1 MLNTVNLYSRAIAVE
16 VDVKLSRIDL
26 NLLVA
31 LDALLAERSVTLA
44 AERLSIGQ
52 PAMSSAL
59 GRLRRLFDDP
69 LLVRKGSGLV
79 PTPLA
84 DSLVGPVRECL
95 ASVESIVSVR
105 GPFDPSRARRRFTVV
120 ASDYVLFVL
129 MRPLFAELAR
139 EAPGIR
145 IHVAPAYPDHLD
157 QLRTGRA
164 DLLIL
169 PREIAAGDG
178 ARFRHVPL
186 FTDRHVCAV
195 SADNPEVGDTIS
207 LEQFS
212 TMPYLA
218 YQAGERYSLVE
229 SHLDVREI
237 PRRTE
242 VTTETFVL
250 APFILAGTRLITLLY
265 ERLGRLVAQA
275 AGVRLL
281 EPPVDL
287 PSVTEEMYWDPRNTE
302 DAGHRWLRERIQAQ
316 AERL

>member
-1 MLNTVNLYSRAIAVE
+1 
-16 VDVKLSRIDL
+16 
-26 NLLVA
+26 
-31 LDALLAERSVTLA
+31 
-44 AERLSIGQ
+44 
-52 PAMSSAL
+52 
-59 GRLRRLFDDP
+59 
-69 LLVRKGSGLV
+69 LLVRQGSGLV

-84 DSLVGPVRECL
+84 ESLVIPVRECL

-105 GPFDPSRARRRFTVV
+105 GPFDPSRVRRRFTIV

-145 IHVAPAYPDHLD
+145 IHVAPTYPDHLE

-169 PREIAAGDG
+169 PREIVGGDS
-178 ARFRHVPL
+178 ARSRHVPL

-195 SADNPEVGDTIS
+195 SADNPDVGDTIS

-229 SHLDVREI
+229 SQLDMLEV

-250 APFILAGTRLITLLY
+250 APFILAGTRLITVLY
-265 ERLGRLVAQA
+265 ERLGRQLAES
-275 AGVRLL
+275 AGIRLL
-281 EPPVDL
+281 ESPVEL
-287 PSVTEEMYWDPRNTE
+287 PSVTEEMYWEPRNTE
-302 DAGHRWLRERIQAQ
+302 DAGHRWLRERIQAH
-316 AERL
+316 ARCL

>member
-1 MLNTVNLYSRAIAVE
+1 MCLVSWSRPDETEA
-16 VDVKLSRIDL
+16 DVKLSRIDL

-31 LDALLAERSVTLA
+31 LDALLAERSVTMA

-52 PAMSSAL
+52 PAMSAAL

-69 LLVRKGSGLV
+69 LLVRQGAGLI

-84 DSLVGPVRECL
+84 DSLVVPLRECL
-95 ASVESIVSVR
+95 ATMESIVSVR
-105 GPFDPSRARRRFTVV
+105 GQFDPSRAQRRFTII

-129 MRPLFAELAR
+129 MRSLFAELAQ

-145 IHVAPAYPDHLD
+145 IHVAPAYPDHLE

-169 PREIAAGDG
+169 PREIVGSDG
-178 ARFRHVPL
+178 ARFRHLPL

-195 SADNPEVGDTIS
+195 SADNPDVGDTIS
-207 LEQFS
+207 RAQFS

-229 SHLDVREI
+229 SQLDIQEVV
-237 PRRTE
+237 RRTE

-265 ERLGRLVAQA
+265 ERLGRLVVEQA
-275 AGVRLL
+275 GIRLL
-281 EPPVDL
+281 EPPVEL
-287 PSVTEEMYWDPRNTE
+287 PSVTEQMYWEPRNTE
-302 DAGHRWLRERIQAQ
+302 DAGHRWLRERIQAHAQ
-316 AERL
+316 RL

>member
-1 MLNTVNLYSRAIAVE
+1 VVAGDEAEAV
-16 VDVKLSRIDL
+16 VKLSRIDL

-52 PAMSSAL
+52 PAMSAAL

-69 LLVRKGSGLV
+69 LLVRQGSGLV

-84 DSLVGPVRECL
+84 DSLVVPVRECL
-95 ASVESIVSVR
+95 ASIESIVSVR
-105 GPFDPSRARRRFTVV
+105 GPFDPSQVQRRFTII

-129 MRPLFAELAR
+129 MRSLFAELAR
-139 EAPGIR
+139 EAPGVR
-145 IHVAPAYPDHLD
+145 IHVAQAYPDHLE

-169 PREIAAGDG
+169 PREIVGGDST
-178 ARFRHVPL
+178 RYQHLPL

-195 SADNPEVGDTIS
+195 SADNPDVGDTIS

-212 TMPYLA
+212 SMPYLA
-218 YQAGERYSLVE
+218 YQSGERYSLAE
-229 SHLDVREI
+229 SQLDVREI

-265 ERLGRLVAQA
+265 ERLGRLLAEQA
-275 AGVRLL
+275 GIRLL

-287 PSVTEEMYWDPRNTE
+287 PSVTEEMYWDARNTE
-302 DAGHRWLRERIQAQ
+302 DAGHRWLRERIRTHAQ
-316 AERL
+316 HL

>member
-1 MLNTVNLYSRAIAVE
+1 MTGIIPIDTDGAEAA
-16 VDVKLSRIDL
+16 VKLSRIDL

-31 LDALLAERSVTLA
+31 LDALLAEQSVTQA

-52 PAMSSAL
+52 PAMSAAL

-69 LLVRKGSGLV
+69 LLVRQGTGLV

-84 DSLVGPVRECL
+84 ESLVTPVRECL
-95 ASVESIVSVR
+95 ASIESIVSVR
-105 GPFDPSRARRRFTVV
+105 GPFDPSRVRRRFTII

-129 MRPLFAELAR
+129 LRSLFAELAE
-139 EAPGIR
+139 EAPGIHL
-145 IHVAPAYPDHLD
+145 HVAPAYPDHLE

-169 PREIAAGDG
+169 PREIVGGDG
-178 ARFRHVPL
+178 ARFRHLPL

-195 SADNPEVGDTIS
+195 SADNPDVGETIS
-207 LEQFS
+207 IEEFS
-212 TMPYLA
+212 TMPYLG
-218 YQAGERYSLVE
+218 YQAGERYSLAE
-229 SHLDVREI
+229 SQLDVREI

-265 ERLGRLVAQA
+265 ERLGLLVAEQA
-275 AGVRLL
+275 GIRLL
-281 EPPVDL
+281 ESPVDL
-287 PSVTEEMYWDPRNTE
+287 PPMTEEMYWEPRNTE
-302 DAGHRWLRERIQAQ
+302 DVGHRWLRERIRAR

>member
-1 MLNTVNLYSRAIAVE
+1 M
-16 VDVKLSRIDL
+16 KLSRIDL

-31 LDALLAERSVTLA
+31 LEALLAERSVTLA

-52 PAMSSAL
+52 PAMSAAL

-69 LLVRKGSGLV
+69 LLVRQGSGLV

-84 DSLVGPVRECL
+84 DSLVIPVQECL

-105 GPFDPSRARRRFTVV
+105 GAFDPERAQRRFTVI

-129 MRPLFAELAR
+129 MRSLFAELAR

-145 IHVAPAYPDHLD
+145 IHVAAAYPDHLE

-169 PREIAAGDG
+169 PREIVGGDS
-178 ARFRHVPL
+178 ARFRHLPL

-195 SADNPEVGDTIS
+195 SADNPDVGDTIS
-207 LEQFS
+207 LDEFS

-229 SHLDVREI
+229 SQLDLRGI

-242 VTTETFVL
+242 VTTETFAL
-250 APFILAGTRLITLLY
+250 APFILAGTRLITMLY
-265 ERLGRLVAQA
+265 ERLGRQVAEQ

-281 EPPVDL
+281 EPPVEL
-287 PSVTEEMYWDPRNTE
+287 PPVNEEMYWEPRNTE
-302 DAGHRWLRERIQAQ
+302 DAGHRWLRERIQAHAQ
-316 AERL
+316 RL

>member
-1 MLNTVNLYSRAIAVE
+1 MPLVQLN
-16 VDVKLSRIDL
+16 RIDL

-31 LDALLAERSVTLA
+31 LDALLAERSVTRA

-52 PAMSSAL
+52 PAMSAAL
-59 GRLRRLFDDP
+59 QRLRRLFDDP
-69 LLVRKGSGLV
+69 LLVRQGNTLA

-84 DSLVGPVRECL
+84 DSLAKPVRDCL

-105 GPFDPSRARRRFTVV
+105 GAFQPGRDERSFTVI

-129 MRPLFAELAR
+129 MRSLFAELATD
-139 EAPGIR
+139 APGVR
-145 IHVAPAYPDHLD
+145 IHVTPVPADYLD
-157 QLRTGRA
+157 RLRAGSA
-164 DLLIL
+164 DVVIL
-169 PREIAAGDG
+169 PREIAGG
-178 ARFRHVPL
+178 ASVRFPHVPL

-195 SADNPEVGDTIS
+195 SADNPDVGATIS

-212 TMPYLA
+212 TLPYLA
-218 YQAGERYSLVE
+218 YQAGAPYSLVE
-229 SHLDVREI
+229 SQLDTREI

-265 ERLGRLVAQA
+265 ERLGQRVADA
-275 AGVRLL
+275 AGIRLL
-281 EPPVDL
+281 ESPIELPPI
-287 PSVTEEMYWDPRNTE
+287 TEAMYWDSRNTE
-302 DAGHRWLRERIQAQ
+302 DAGHRWLRERIRAH